1 MTQTVILTQPVRV
14 AGSVLA
20 AGTTQTLALDIAADL
35 IARGFASP
43 VWQFPNVVNVTAQND
58 PATGVNK
65 LAVPV
70 DTKTEPGS
78 RFVLLGDSIL
88 AAENST
94 RSISAMAR
102 SGGVVTCTATSHA
115 LISTQGIKVSNAMP
129 DSFNGIY
136 QITRIDA
143 NSFSYVSDG
152 PDEAATLSG
161 HPSGGL
167 FEARTTSWTAPY
179 GWFNWTNQLYFNAGL
194 EVAKNLSNGGWKCTY
209 AASDAGLDFIESQL
223 GSTKFSDLIVAFG
236 VNDLIGGKTPT
247 EITDAIKVLVLW
259 GLSKNVRVW
268 IDAIKPVG
276 SSHASAAAIN
286 KKAPVVNRILADY
299 AKTINNVC
307 FVDTYSAMV
316 DPTTGAAIA
325 NTVQSDHIHPSAFG
339 ARVKCA
345 PVWYAAMNGVVTAKN
360 LLVKSIFDNYGSDA
374 ESPILF
380 DDAPW
385 ANTAGGSVNGTVTG
399 DVAVN
404 LTVTEAGSASIAGT
418 IVARSDGF
426 GYDQVCA
433 ITATANNDAVTVQ
446 LKNTVLARFQGK
458 KIRLLA
464 AFELTGNTA
473 GNVKTIY
480 NYVTQVVGGLTGYY
494 YGGGVTVSAAQ
505 WGTTDDTI
513 SGVLMSPDVDVDA
526 AASAVMLAVG
536 VVSLAGAGSPTLKL
550 GRITVIEVDA

>member
-194 EVAKNLSNGGWKCTY
+194 EVAKNLSNGGWKCIC
-209 AASDAGLDFIESQL
+209 S
-223 GSTKFSDLIVAFG
+223 
-236 VNDLIGGKTPT
+236 
-247 EITDAIKVLVLW
+247 
-259 GLSKNVRVW
+259 VRC
-268 IDAIKPVG
+268 
-276 SSHASAAAIN
+276 
-286 KKAPVVNRILADY
+286 RL
-299 AKTINNVC
+299 
-307 FVDTYSAMV
+307 
-316 DPTTGAAIA
+316 
-325 NTVQSDHIHPSAFG
+325 
-339 ARVKCA
+339 
-345 PVWYAAMNGVVTAKN
+345 
-360 LLVKSIFDNYGSDA
+360 
-374 ESPILF
+374 
-380 DDAPW
+380 
-385 ANTAGGSVNGTVTG
+385 
-399 DVAVN
+399 
-404 LTVTEAGSASIAGT
+404 
-418 IVARSDGF
+418 
-426 GYDQVCA
+426 
-433 ITATANNDAVTVQ
+433 
-446 LKNTVLARFQGK
+446 RF
-458 KIRLLA
+458 
-464 AFELTGNTA
+464 
-473 GNVKTIY
+473 Y
-480 NYVTQVVGGLTGYY
+480 
-494 YGGGVTVSAAQ
+494 
-505 WGTTDDTI
+505 
-513 SGVLMSPDVDVDA
+513 
-526 AASAVMLAVG
+526 
-536 VVSLAGAGSPTLKL
+536 
-550 GRITVIEVDA
+550 